1 MIVGSLLQLI
11 GINLRRE
18 ARSAVFS
25 SLGVALGV
33 GSLVFFVS
41 LGLGVGKVIREKVFP
56 VDQILIEVAPA
67 AISLGSF
74 GTSLNQGT
82 IDRLSA
88 LPEVSAVFRKMSVRV
103 PAISRYDG
111 DFFGSPLRVR
121 LEVLALGVDPGL
133 LRDDIRLGNFADP
146 APGLPIPGVISSRI
160 LEAYNKSFA
169 PTRNLPQLSGALV
182 VGFSFPVEFNS
193 SMVAPSVRGS
203 PIPSQVQVV
212 GVSDRALLAGI
223 TIPLSTAI
231 RLNQGAGVDSQTFTG
246 ATLVAKS
253 AELVPTIA
261 AQARRMGLKIDDQER
276 RMAEN
281 VGFAVTLTTSAL
293 ALLSILICALAAA
306 NIAQTLFASVRARA
320 KEIGI
325 MQSVGAS
332 RSDVRNIILGE
343 AAAIGLV
350 GGALG
355 TIGALVAE
363 HAVDRLSLSHLPSF
377 PFKPES
383 FFSHPW
389 TILLGGVSLGIVA
402 AVLGA
407 YAPSRRAAATDPAQ
421 TLSE

>member
-1 MIVGSLLQLI
+1 VIFGSLLQLI

-18 ARSAVFS
+18 LGSAVFS

-41 LGLGVGKVIREKVFP
+41 LGLGVGKVMREKVFP
-56 VDQILIEVAPA
+56 QDQVLVDVAPA

-74 GTSLNQGT
+74 GTALNQAT

-88 LPEVSAVFRKMSVRV
+88 MPEVSSVFRKMSVRV

-111 DFFGSPLRVR
+111 DFFGSPLRMR

-133 LRDDIRLGNFADP
+133 LRDDIQLGSFADP
-146 APGLPIPGVISSRI
+146 APSLPIPGVVSSRV
-160 LEAYNKSFA
+160 LEIYNKSFA
-169 PTRNLPQLSGALV
+169 PTRNLPQLSSALV
-182 VGFSFPVEFNS
+182 VGFTFPIEFNN
-193 SMVAPSVRGS
+193 SMVARSVRGS
-203 PIPSQVQVV
+203 PIPAQIQVV
-212 GVSDRALLAGI
+212 GVSDRAMLAGV

-231 RLNQGAGVDSQTFTG
+231 RLNRDSGVDAETFSG
-246 ATLVAKS
+246 ATLVAKG
-253 AELVPTIA
+253 ADLVPTIV
-261 AQARRMGLKIDDQER
+261 AQVKRMGLKIDDQER
-276 RMAEN
+276 RIAES
-281 VGFAVTLTTSAL
+281 VGFAVTLTTAAL

-343 AAAIGLV
+343 AAAVGLV
-350 GGALG
+350 GGMLG
-355 TIGALVAE
+355 TIGALLVE
-363 HAVDRLSLSHLPSF
+363 HVVDRLSLAYLPSF
-377 PFKPES
+377 PFKPDT
-383 FFSHPW
+383 FFSRPW
-389 TILLGGVSLGIVA
+389 SVLAGGVSLGIVA

-407 YAPSRRAAATDPAQ
+407 YAPSHQAAATDPAQ